1 MSSPLKTVVVAT
13 LLGVCVL
20 GAVGAGYHHL
30 ARADA
35 REASTAA
42 WLEVA
47 QIHAG
52 RSQAAAAALAAVGST
67 AGLNPAVTGRA
78 REALA
83 RAATLPPRQELL
95 EDAPAIERYKQYQGE
110 LTGTLF
116 QLVVGAQRIP
126 ALAGSSA
133 VLGLR
138 NELLRD
144 ESALASARERYRQA
158 AASYNALSGAFPGA
172 SVVAALAYPD
182 LPAGL

>member
-1 MSSPLKTVVVAT
+1 MSLPLKTFASAT
-13 LLGVCVL
+13 LIGLFIV
-20 GAVGAGYHHL
+20 GAASAGYHHL
-30 ARADA
+30 VRAGARQ
-35 REASTAA
+35 ASTAA

-52 RSQAAAAALAAVGST
+52 RSQAAAATLAAVGSA
-67 AGLNPAVTGRA
+67 AGLDQVVTVRA

-83 RAATLPPRQELL
+83 RAATLTPRQDLL
-95 EDAPAIERYKQYQGE
+95 DDPRAIERYKQYQGE

-126 ALAGSSA
+126 ALAASGA

-144 ESALASARERYRQA
+144 EAALASARERYRQA
-158 AASYNALSGAFPGA
+158 AASYNSLSGAFPGA
-172 SVVAALAYPD
+172 SVMAALAYPD